1 MNLNRPAPWNDAAP
15 WCEDIAR
22 AVEVYQARRA
32 YLISRSLLALL
43 AYPVAFLPRCGPA
56 DDNDKQQGFNIPA
69 YAG

>member
-1 MNLNRPAPWNDAAP
+1 MNLNRSAPWNDAAP
-15 WCEDIAR
+15 WSEDVAR

-32 YLISRSLLALL
+32 NLISRSLLALL
-43 AYPVAFLPRCGPA
+43 AYTVALLPRCGAA

>member
-1 MNLNRPAPWNDAAP
+1 MNLNRSAPWNYAAF
-15 WCEDIAR
+15 WCEDVAR

-32 YLISRSLLALL
+32 YLNSRSLLALL
-43 AYPVAFLPRCGPA
+43 AYTVALLPRRGPA